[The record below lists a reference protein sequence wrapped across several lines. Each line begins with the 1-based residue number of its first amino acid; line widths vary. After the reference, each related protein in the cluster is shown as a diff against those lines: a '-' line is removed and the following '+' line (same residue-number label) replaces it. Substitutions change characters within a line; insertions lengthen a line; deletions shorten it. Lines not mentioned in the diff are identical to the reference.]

1 MTAQRRRAS
10 NWISPQVARARAIL
24 AKYELD
30 RSNPTSDFLPDATS
44 EEEFDKLLKKLS

>member
-1 MTAQRRRAS
+1 MATRKHRAS

-44 EEEFDKLLKKLS
+44 EEEFDKLLRKLS